1 MGKKFIIPIV
11 IIAALALGVGGG
23 YFAAKGISTRA
34 QAWLQQSQEEAS
46 PDLDWD
52 ELLPEDFPFEG
63 MPPGLR
69 DNLDKAPWDGRNGMP
84 MGPGFWGDDNT
95 PYGQSK
101 KQQTQSFPAS
111 IDEAVTAAQEY
122 AADISEDIEVVKVM
136 EFTNGYYALVMEK
149 EGGKGAFGLY
159 LRSNNSRASRM
170 GSRYYMWN
178 TKYTP
183 AGVNPDADP
192 ENTVSMT
199 DTAEAAQ
206 DALNEDGI
214 KATVDEK
221 GVDFYGYYTFTYLV
235 DGELAGLISVNG
247 TTSQAWHYDWLGT
260 YVTQQEVK

>member
-1 MGKKFIIPIV
+1 MGKKFIVPIV
-11 IIAALALGVGGG
+11 IIAALVLGVGGG
-23 YFAAKGISTRA
+23 YFAARGISARA
-34 QAWLQQSQEEAS
+34 SAWLEQHQDQVS

-69 DNLDKAPWDGRNGMP
+69 DNLDQSPWNGRNGMP
-84 MGPGFWGDDNT
+84 IGPDFWGDDEI
-95 PYGQSK
+95 PYGRGMGQV
-101 KQQTQSFPAS
+101 QSFPAS
-111 IDEAVTAAQEY
+111 IEEATTAAQEY
-122 AADISEDIEVVKVM
+122 AAGVSEDIEVVRVM

-183 AGVNPDADP
+183 AGVNADADP
-192 ENTVSMT
+192 ENAVSMA
-199 DTAEAAQ
+199 DAAISAQ
-206 DALNEDGI
+206 DALDADGI

-235 DGELAGLISVNG
+235 DGEPAGLISVNG
-247 TTSQAWHYDWLGT
+247 TTSQVWNYDWLGT
-260 YVTQQEVK
+260 YVAQQEVK